1 MYINTTEILLIRRV
15 EKRKILAQDIH
26 IFLLK
31 NLSVL
36 RVHLIA
42 IVIIFSVLRN
52 LINEKQG
59 QCFDAAGKQILLL
72 FKVRTD
78 GFSDLYT
85 AQVSLGHISNDFSGM
100 DCFTVGKGHNSTNR
114 INFADTVSSILIH
127 IFGECE
133 KVIVHAQEPCLA
145 VDGLIVSDFKLDA
158 RHRRFLR
165 RDNNALQEKIAVRSA
180 QILDIKAFDLDSL
193 NQPLV
198 VGIQRVKHIHQ
209 FMVLFVRSG
218 IVQAKERIKLFQTFL
233 RGSAAHFLRLIKDN
247 NRTVRLDNVNWF
259 SAAEVIQFR
268 ADTPCILSTGIE
280 SLNVYNHDV
289 DICTLAEVIN
299 LRQILRIVHEETSLL
314 AVIFHKVILHGLK
327 TLADALSD
335 SNARHDHDKLAPAVL
350 LVQFKHGLYIDV
362 GLTRSSLHLHVK
374 GAGAKSSGRYGFRQL
389 DIIASLNPAYIIKK
403 LSGIKLHT
411 GIGKAHIQFFFWNH
425 PVCYVSFNLHISA
438 VGEAIVERLTC
449 KHTYYAFYSL
459 GLVRLYGK
467 FEFHICHYN
476 TFLCVFG
483 L

>member
-1 MYINTTEILLIRRV
+1 
-15 EKRKILAQDIH
+15 
-26 IFLLK
+26 
-31 NLSVL
+31 
-36 RVHLIA
+36 
-42 IVIIFSVLRN
+42 
-52 LINEKQG
+52 
-59 QCFDAAGKQILLL
+59 
-72 FKVRTD
+72 
-78 GFSDLYT
+78 

-268 ADTPCILSTGIE
+268 ADTPCLLSTGIA

-289 DICTLAEVIN
+289 DTCTMSGVII
-299 LRQILRIVHEETSLL
+299 LLQILRIEHEETSLI
-314 AVIFHKVILHGLK
+314 AVIYHKVSLHGLD
-327 TLADALSD
+327 THADGLSD
-335 SNARHDHDKLAPAVL
+335 SNARHVDDKLAPAVL

-362 GLTRSSLHLHVK
+362 GL
-374 GAGAKSSGRYGFRQL
+374 
-389 DIIASLNPAYIIKK
+389 
-403 LSGIKLHT
+403 
-411 GIGKAHIQFFFWNH
+411 
-425 PVCYVSFNLHISA
+425 
-438 VGEAIVERLTC
+438 
-449 KHTYYAFYSL
+449 
-459 GLVRLYGK
+459 
-467 FEFHICHYN
+467 
-476 TFLCVFG
+476 
-483 L
+483 